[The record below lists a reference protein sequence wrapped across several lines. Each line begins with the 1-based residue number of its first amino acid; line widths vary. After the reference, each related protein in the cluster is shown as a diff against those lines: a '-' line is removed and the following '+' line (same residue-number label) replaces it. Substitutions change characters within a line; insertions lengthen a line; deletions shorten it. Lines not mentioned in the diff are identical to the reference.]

1 MNHLRTLL
9 LVMATAVALGAL
21 TSPASASSDQ
31 TALFQDDR
39 QLLQSGVE
47 KRRQTLDEIKALGA
61 DAVKVSLEWASVAP
75 GGSSR
80 PANFDASDPAAYP
93 QNNWARYDGLIADAQ
108 ARGLRVL
115 VAITAPAPG
124 WATKKRG
131 DTRGVDRPSAAQ
143 LALFSQ
149 AVGRRYRDKI
159 DWWTIWTE
167 PNLPRFL
174 YPQSRN
180 GIPYAP
186 HLYRAMVRGAVD
198 GLRRSGNG
206 HDRILFGELLPIG
219 RRGSKANINV
229 KPLLFLREFFCLT
242 SRYRAYRGSP
252 ARRRSCARYKRLTGV
267 GGFAYHPYTRPS
279 GPLTREPTR
288 DDATI
293 RSLGRVT
300 RVLDRARSR
309 RRIGGGRQKIYIT
322 EFGYQSSPPDR
333 FQARLSRIPGFL
345 GLAEWLAFRN
355 GRVATWSQYTLEDDP
370 IGLGADRFGSWQGGL
385 KFTNGSRKPGV
396 YNAYQLPLYVRR
408 TSRSG
413 VEVWGAARPGG
424 AGSSIQIQQ
433 HRGGGAFVNLG
444 NRLTVSN
451 GRGYFRARFRL
462 SSPTHRSYR
471 FQFFRGSE
479 VLTSRT
485 AKATA
490 R

>member
-1 MNHLRTLL
+1 M
-9 LVMATAVALGAL
+9 AVAVTLGVVA
-21 TSPASASSDQ
+21 SPASASSGQ
-31 TALFQDDR
+31 TALFQDDHL
-39 QLLQSGVE
+39 LLQRGEVV
-47 KRRQTLDEIKALGA
+47 RRQTLDEIKSLGA
-61 DAVKVSLEWASVAP
+61 DAVKFSIEWSSVAP
-75 GGSSR
+75 GGKTR
-80 PANFDASDPAAYP
+80 PPGFNATDPNAYP
-93 QNNWARYDGLIADAQ
+93 QAGWARYDALIADAQ

-131 DTRGVDRPSAAQ
+131 DTAGVDRPSAAQ
-143 LALFSQ
+143 LALFAQ
-149 AVGRRYRDKI
+149 AVGRRYRDKV
-159 DWWTIWTE
+159 DWWTIWNE

-206 HDRILFGELLPIG
+206 GDRILFGELLPIG

-229 KPLLFLREFFCLT
+229 KPLLFLREFFCVN
-242 SRYRAYRGSP
+242 SRFHRYRGRA
-252 ARRRSCARYKRLTGV
+252 ARRRSCSHYKRLTGV

-293 RSLGRVT
+293 RSLGRVL
-300 RVLDRARSR
+300 RVLDRARSH
-309 RRIGGGRQKIYIT
+309 RRIGGGRQSIYVT
-322 EFGYQSSPPDR
+322 EFGFQSNPPDR
-333 FQARLSRIPGFL
+333 FQARLSRIPAFL
-345 GLAEWLAFRN
+345 GQAEWLAYRN
-355 GRVATWSQYTLEDDP
+355 RRVATWSQYTMVDDAV
-370 IGLGADRFGSWQGGL
+370 GTGADRFGTWQGGL
-385 KFTNGSRKPGV
+385 KFVNGSAKSGV

-413 VEVWGAARPGG
+413 VEVWGASRPGG

-433 HRGGGAFVNLG
+433 RRGGAFADLG
-444 NRLTVSN
+444 GRIAVTNE
-451 GRGYFRARFRL
+451 RGYFRARFRL
-462 SSPTHRSYR
+462 SSPTRRQYR
-471 FQFFRGSE
+471 FQSFKGGQ

-485 AKATA
+485 AKAAA